1 MRNLLRILYVSDA
14 APGLG
19 PQQIADILGKSAA
32 NNKAKGITGV
42 LCYRGG
48 HFAQILEGEEL
59 AVLALYLKISQD
71 PRHTNSVIISIST
84 TTRQMFEAWAMGGIA
99 EDSAPF
105 MKIEDI
111 LKFRN
116 SGVEST
122 DAVVMMQ
129 RWLALLESQSRPGAQ

>member
-1 MRNLLRILYVSDA
+1 MKNLIRILYVSDA
-14 APGLG
+14 VPGLG
-19 PQQIADILGKSAA
+19 NQDIADILATSAA

-59 AVLALYLKISQD
+59 ALMALYLKISQD
-71 PRHTNSVIISIST
+71 KRHTNSVIISIST
-84 TTRQMFEAWAMGGIA
+84 ATHQMFEAWAMGGIA
-99 EDSAPF
+99 ADSAPF
-105 MKIEDI
+105 LEIEDI

-116 SGVEST
+116 SGAESA

-129 RWLALLESQSRPGAQ
+129 RWLALLESQSRPGAS

>member
-14 APGLG
+14 VPGLG
-19 PQQIADILGKSAA
+19 KQQIADILAKSAA
-32 NNKAKGITGV
+32 NNKAQGITGV

-59 AVLALYLKISQD
+59 ALLALYLKISQD
-71 PRHTNSVIISIST
+71 KRHTNSVIISIST
-84 TTRQMFEAWAMGGIA
+84 ATRRMFEAWAMGGIA
-99 EDSAPF
+99 EDSEPF
-105 MKIEDI
+105 MEIEDI

-116 SGVEST
+116 SGAEST

-129 RWLALLESQSRPGAQ
+129 RWLALLESQSRRDTP